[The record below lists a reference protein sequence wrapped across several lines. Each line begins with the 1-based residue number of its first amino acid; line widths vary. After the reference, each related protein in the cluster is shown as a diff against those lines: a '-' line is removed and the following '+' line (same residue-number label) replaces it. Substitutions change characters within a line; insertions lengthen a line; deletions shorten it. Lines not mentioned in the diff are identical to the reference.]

1 MRITALLAV
10 LLAVAL
16 AAWAWWSRPIRV
28 TPAAATMDTTA
39 PVPPRAMPEPAPYPP
54 DTGRQPAA
62 PGPGTAPAARLQPAP
77 GDALLVPV
85 QGIDR
90 GQLADTFTDARSEGR
105 PHDAIDIMAPAGT
118 PVLAVTEGHVEK
130 LFDSERGGL
139 TVYQFDPSGQF
150 AYYYAHLQAYAPGLA
165 EGQQLRRGDVLGTV
179 GSTGNASDDAPHLHF
194 AIFRLGPERRWWE
207 GEAINPYPHLREG
220 TVPR

>member
-1 MRITALLAV
+1 MRITALLAL

-28 TPAAATMDTTA
+28 APAATTVETTA
-39 PVPPRAMPEPAPYPP
+39 PVATVTAPEPAPYPP
-54 DTGRQPAA
+54 DTGRQPSP
-62 PGPGTAPAARLQPAP
+62 PGPGSTAPAQSRPAT
-77 GDALLVPV
+77 GGALLLPV

-105 PHDAIDIMAPAGT
+105 LHDAIDIMAPTGT
-118 PVLAVTEGHVEK
+118 PVLAVADGHVEK

-139 TVYQFDPSGQF
+139 TVYQFEPSGRF
-150 AYYYAHLQAYAPGLA
+150 AYYYAHLDAYAPGLA
-165 EGQQLRRGDVLGTV
+165 EGQAVTRGQVIGTV
-179 GSTGNASDDAPHLHF
+179 GSSGNASDEAPHLHF
-194 AIFRLGPERRWWE
+194 AIFRLGPEKRWWE

-220 TVPR
+220 TLPR